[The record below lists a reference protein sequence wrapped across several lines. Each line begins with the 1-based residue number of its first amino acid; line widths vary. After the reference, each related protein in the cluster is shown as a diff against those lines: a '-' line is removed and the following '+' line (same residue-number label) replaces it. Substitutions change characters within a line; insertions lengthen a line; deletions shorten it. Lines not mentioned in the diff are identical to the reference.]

1 MLLVVGGSFPNP
13 NNPMS
18 FLGEQVQI
26 LSWNGRGICV
36 YDSSDMERMRC
47 EVQRLARNRHILCF
61 QEVHGRDSEIVSTFS
76 RWLPNWKICGS
87 ACVADDGL
95 QLHASGGVVTAIC
108 PALVRRCSFVEKI
121 LVPGRCVDISILCG
135 CKSFDL
141 LNVAITICPEFNCI
155 QLGNISNAD
164 LTQFWQILLIALLS
178 FLGI

>member
-1 MLLVVGGSFPNP
+1 MVGGSFPNP
-13 NNPMS
+13 NNPLS

-61 QEVHGRDSEIVSTFS
+61 QEVHGRDSEIFATFS
-76 RWLPNWKICGS
+76 RWLPNWKIVGS

-108 PALVRRCSFVEKI
+108 PALMRRCSFVEKI
-121 LVPGRCVDISILCG
+121 LVPVLFSRPRPAKGRASDMGTSC
-135 CKSFDL
+135 
-141 LNVAITICPEFNCI
+141 CPGQAEA
-155 QLGNISNAD
+155 LGAE
-164 LTQFWQILLIALLS
+164 IALCPRPGVS
-178 FLGI
+178 GMGP